1 MRRRQFFGVCA
12 RAGATVAAASAAG
25 TAVSAATCFADSDLD
40 QATAN
45 ATPPFKLSVMLWTVH
60 EKLPFD
66 QRLEKVA
73 EAGYHAVE
81 LVNEYKNFSKDDYA
95 KFRTKKRELH
105 LTVDATSGITHSLCD
120 SSQRDIFLQEVR
132 AKLPV
137 LEELE
142 CNKLIV
148 LSGDKVPGQS
158 PQEMHEN
165 CIESLK
171 RAADIAGA
179 KNVGLLLEN
188 IDPEENPKYFLTSVS
203 EGFQIVRS
211 VGAPNLQFLYD
222 FFHDQIAEGNL
233 LAKLEKNIDLIG
245 VVHIA
250 DVPGR
255 HDPGTGEINYP
266 NIFRKLG
273 QLGFN
278 GYVTMEF
285 IPEGETVA
293 ALRAAREM
301 AVKYGSTQRN
311 QSAQFINHGRPH
323 ATA

>member
-1 MRRRQFFGVCA
+1 VRRRQFFGAC
-12 RAGATVAAASAAG
+12 AGAAVATAAAPP
-25 TAVSAATCFADSDLD
+25 CFAHSNSA
-40 QATAN
+40 QATV
-45 ATPPFKLSVMLWTVH
+45 TGVPPFSLSVMLWTVY

-73 EAGYHAVE
+73 EAGYSAVE
-81 LVNEYKNFSKDDYA
+81 LVSEYKNWSKDDYSR
-95 KFRTKKRELH
+95 FRGKKRELN
-105 LTVDATSGITHSLCD
+105 LTVDAASGISRSLCD
-120 SSQRDIFLQEVR
+120 AAQRDAFLDEVR

-142 CNKLIV
+142 CSKLIV

-158 PQEMHEN
+158 HQQMHDN
-165 CIESLK
+165 CVEALK
-171 RAADIAGA
+171 RATEITAA
-179 KNVGLLLEN
+179 KKVGILLEN

-203 EGFQIVRS
+203 EGFEIVRS
-211 VGAPNLQFLYD
+211 VGTPHLQFLYD

-233 LAKLEKNIDLIG
+233 LAKLEKNLDLIG

-278 GYVTMEF
+278 GYVAMEF
-285 IPEGETVA
+285 IPEGETVS

-301 AVKYGSTQRN
+301 AIKYGGVQRN
-311 QSAQFINHGRPH
+311 QSAQSINLGRRH

>member
-1 MRRRQFFGVCA
+1 MRRRQFFGACA
-12 RAGATVAAASAAG
+12 RAGATVAAASAA
-25 TAVSAATCFADSDLD
+25 TTLSAASCLADSDVP
-40 QATAN
+40 QASPN
-45 ATPPFKLSVMLWTVH
+45 GTPPFKLSVMLWTVY

-66 QRLEKVA
+66 QRIEKVA

-95 KFRTKKRELH
+95 KFRAKKRELN
-105 LTVDATSGITHSLCD
+105 LNVDATSGISHSLCD
-120 SSQRDIFLQEVR
+120 SSQRDAFLNEVR

-142 CNKLIV
+142 CNKLII
-148 LSGDKVPGQS
+148 LSGDKVPGQT
-158 PQEMHEN
+158 PQQMHEN
-165 CIESLK
+165 CIEGLK
-171 RAADIAGA
+171 RAADVAAA
-179 KNVGLLLEN
+179 KNIGLLLEN

-211 VGAPNLQFLYD
+211 VSDPNVQFLYD

-233 LAKLEKNIDLIG
+233 LAKLEKNLDLIG

-278 GYVTMEF
+278 GYVAMEF

-293 ALRAAREM
+293 ALSAAREM
-301 AVKYGSTQRN
+301 AMKYGSVQRN
-311 QSAQFINHGRPH
+311 QSAQFINHGRRH

>member
-1 MRRRQFFGVCA
+1 MRRRQFFSACA
-12 RAGATVAAASAAG
+12 RAGATVAAASAAS
-25 TAVSAATCFADSDLD
+25 TAVSAATCLADSYAA
-40 QATAN
+40 QETATD
-45 ATPPFKLSVMLWTVH
+45 TPPFKLSVMLWTVY

-95 KFRTKKRELH
+95 RFRSKKHELN
-105 LTVDATSGITHSLCD
+105 LTVDATSCISHSLCD
-120 SSQRDIFLQEVR
+120 ASQRDAFLEEVR

-142 CNKLIV
+142 CNKLIL
-148 LSGDKVPGQS
+148 LSGDKVPGQT
-158 PQEMHEN
+158 PQQMHES
-165 CIESLK
+165 CVESLK
-171 RAADIAGA
+171 RAADIAAA
-179 KNVGLLLEN
+179 KKVGLLLEN

-211 VGAPNLQFLYD
+211 AGAPNLQFLYD
-222 FFHDQIAEGNL
+222 FFHEQIAEGNL
-233 LAKLEKNIDLIG
+233 LAKLEKNLNLIG

-278 GYVTMEF
+278 GYVAMEF

-301 AVKYGSTQRN
+301 AMKYGSAQRN
-311 QSAQFINHGRPH
+311 QSAQFINHGRRH